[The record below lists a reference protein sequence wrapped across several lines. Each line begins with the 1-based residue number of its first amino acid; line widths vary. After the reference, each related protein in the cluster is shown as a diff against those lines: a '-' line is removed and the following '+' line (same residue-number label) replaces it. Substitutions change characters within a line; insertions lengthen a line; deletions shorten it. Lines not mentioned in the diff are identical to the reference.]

1 MDSAFSAKYLSMA
14 RLLWEASEGNPG
26 LIPQHYADHLNYQY
40 NDGDISMGSLLPK
53 FDDYEGLEPE
63 EIEEAIELLGKVRPE
78 DWPELEYIESV
89 NVEEFLNSS
98 TNSSNLNLFDYVED
112 NLGLGEKVTNV
123 LKHTIES
130 VFGEPIS
137 TVRSKSGEFPNSD
150 NNFLQEADG
159 TFSGVFRFE
168 EKEFNFE
175 ITPTESGWVC
185 TYRMSAKSLDSLP
198 PLPKTE
204 TEKDKKQIEYRKT
217 RARGW

>member
-1 MDSAFSAKYLSMA
+1 M
-14 RLLWEASEGNPG
+14 LWAASEGDPSK
-26 LIPQHYADHLNYQY
+26 IPQHYVDHLSHTWS
-40 NDGDISMGSLLPK
+40 DGDISMVSLLPK
-53 FDDYEGLEPE
+53 FESFSELEDFE
-63 EIEEAIELLGKVRPE
+63 LEEAIDLLGKVNPN
-78 DWPELEYIESV
+78 DWPNLEDIDKVSV
-89 NVEEFLNSS
+89 D
-98 TNSSNLNLFDYVED
+98 NLLKIYDEDTLSFDYVED

-137 TVRSKSGEFPNSD
+137 TVRSKSGEFPGSN
-150 NNFLQEADG
+150 NNFLQETDG
-159 TFSGVFRFE
+159 TFSGIFRFE